1 MAANK
6 KVGVLVGSL
15 RRDSYTLKLARALMR
30 VVPPSLQMTQ
40 LQIGDM
46 PHYNE
51 DLDTD
56 SPPESWVRFRGEMRS
71 QDAVLI
77 VSPEY
82 NRSLPSALKNAL
94 DVGSRPYGSSVWAG
108 KAGAVATISPSGIGG
123 ALSNHAIRQAV
134 VFLGLPLMQQPEM
147 YIGDVY
153 NVFDKEG
160 AIVKEGTEKFLT
172 DCMAS
177 FAGWLERF

>member
-1 MAANK
+1 MAENR

-15 RRDSYTLKLARALMR
+15 RADSYTLKLAKALMR
-30 VVPPSLQMTQ
+30 VAPPGLQMTQ

-51 DLDTD
+51 DLDGAV
-56 SPPESWVRFRGEMRS
+56 PPESWARFRREMGA
-71 QDAVLI
+71 QDAVLL

-94 DVGSRPYGSSVWAG
+94 DVGSRPYGSSIWAG

-123 ALSNHAIRQAV
+123 ALSNHAIRQAT
-134 VFLGLPLMQQPEM
+134 VFLDLPLMQQPEM
-147 YIGDVY
+147 YIGDIY
-153 NVFDKEG
+153 NVFDEDG
-160 AIVKEGTEKFLT
+160 NIVKEGTEKFLT
-172 DCMAS
+172 ECMAA
-177 FAGWLERF
+177 FAEWLARF

>member
-1 MAANK
+1 MAESK

-15 RRDSYTLKLARALMR
+15 RKDSYTLKLAKALMR
-30 VVPPSLQMTQ
+30 VAPAQLQMTQ

-56 SPPESWVRFRGEMRS
+56 TPPESWARFRREMGA
-71 QDAVLI
+71 QDAVLF

-82 NRSLPSALKNAL
+82 NRSLPSALKNAI
-94 DVGSRPYGSSVWAG
+94 DVGSRPYGSSIWAG

-153 NVFDKEG
+153 NVFDKDG
-160 AIVKEGTEKFLT
+160 NIVKEGTEEFLAK
-172 DCMAS
+172 CMA
-177 FAGWLERF
+177 AYAEWLARF

>member
-1 MAANK
+1 MAESR

-15 RRDSYTLKLARALMR
+15 RRDSYSLKLAKALMR
-30 VVPPSLQMTQ
+30 VAPPSLQMTQ

-51 DLDTD
+51 DLDSG
-56 SPPESWVRFRGEMRS
+56 SPPESWARFRREMGA
-71 QDAVLI
+71 QDAVLF

-94 DVGSRPYGSSVWAG
+94 DVGSRPQGSSIWAG
-108 KAGAVATISPSGIGG
+108 KAGGVATISPSGIGG
-123 ALSNHAIRQAV
+123 ALSNHAIRQAT

-147 YIGDVY
+147 YIGNVY
-153 NVFDKEG
+153 NVFDTEG
-160 AIVKEGTEKFLT
+160 NIVKEGTEKFLT
-172 DCMAS
+172 GCMAA
-177 FAGWLERF
+177 FAGWLARL

>member
-1 MAANK
+1 MADSK

-15 RRDSYTLKLARALMR
+15 RRDSYTLKLAKALMR
-30 VVPPSLQMTQ
+30 VAPPSLRMTQ

-56 SPPESWVRFRGEMRS
+56 SPPESWARFRREMAA
-71 QDAVLI
+71 QDAVLF

-82 NRSLPSALKNAL
+82 NRSLPSVLKNAI
-94 DVGSRPYGSSVWAG
+94 DVGSRPYGSSIWQG
-108 KAGAVATISPSGIGG
+108 KAGGVATISPSGIGG
-123 ALSNHAIRQAV
+123 ALSNHAIRQAT
-134 VFLGLPLMQQPEM
+134 VFLGLPLMTQPEM

-160 AIVKEGTEKFLT
+160 NIVKEGTETFLT
-172 DCMAS
+172 DCMAA
-177 FAGWLERF
+177 FAAWLARF